1 MKIRRGYGTVAF
13 ALAGSLFFLANTTA
27 AAPPDKKN
35 PLVLESYRSFFV
47 GGQRVPAGCPAS
59 GEDCKLDGHAYVEA
73 FIPQR
78 QDRHHRAPIIMMHA
92 SISAT
97 IFLEAANGTEGAAI
111 VFARGGHP
119 VYVVDPPGTGRAPR
133 DIDLLDD
140 LGDISQ
146 GNSSTWR
153 SWKNGPAFGE
163 LGWNDA
169 PDRSG
174 GPIDPVHPPGD
185 TTTTPMNQL
194 PCDSDTIAAFTLP
207 CTDPDPEGVNQFIG
221 HRAVLRTNVPGV
233 PSQNDPVR
241 DAAVIALLEKIGEP
255 VIWMG
260 WSAGGLLGQRL
271 VVQRPD
277 LFAAWAAFE
286 GCAVSTVLQPRSSQY
301 TPQNWNDF
309 LDTMIEHEIPFLHVN
324 PDYGRDV
331 GRGLGRHIP
340 SGGRCILGDD
350 ADPRNH
356 ASKFIT
362 DNCPSCKA
370 EDIYA
375 PEEGVFGN
383 GHMMMF
389 QNNIEEYAQIS
400 LDWFK
405 ENLK

>member
-260 WSAGGLLGQRL
+260 WSRGGLLGQRL
-271 VVQRPD
+271 IIQRPE
-277 LFAAWAAFE
+277 LFAAFAPWE
-286 GCAVSTVLQPRSSQY
+286 GCAD
-301 TPQNWNDF
+301 NDREINEF
-309 LDTMIEHEIPFLHVN
+309 LDALIDNNIPFLHVN
-324 PDYGRDV
+324 PDYAREVSPGNPRY
-331 GRGLGRHIP
+331 LP
-340 SGGRCILGDD
+340 SGSRCVS
-350 ADPRNH
+350 DPSIDVAQSLRDRGG
-356 ASKFIT
+356 I
-362 DNCPSCKA
+362 A
-370 EDIYA
+370 ETIYA
-375 PEEGVFGN
+375 PDVGVSGN
-383 GHMMMF
+383 GHSMMF
-389 QNNIEEYAQIS
+389 QNNIREYAQIY

-405 ENLK
+405 KNLN